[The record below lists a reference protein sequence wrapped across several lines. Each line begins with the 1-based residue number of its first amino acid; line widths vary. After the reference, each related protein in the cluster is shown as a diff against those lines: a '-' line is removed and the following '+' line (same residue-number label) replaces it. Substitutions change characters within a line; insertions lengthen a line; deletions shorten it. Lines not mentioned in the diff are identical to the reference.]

1 MQEQIKKSHSYVD
14 QERREDAA
22 RSRENQQEMQQTMMS
37 MMMGFGNALSSRFNS
52 GVGGAA
58 SGEAGG
64 GYRPY
69 TGSGSNNEDFFGFRD
84 YLYEE

>member
-1 MQEQIKKSHSYVD
+1 
-14 QERREDAA
+14 
-22 RSRENQQEMQQTMMS
+22 MS
-37 MMMGFGNALSSRFNS
+37 MMRGFGNALSSRFNS

-69 TGSGSNNEDFFGFRD
+69 TGSGVNSQDFCDYDEDS
-84 YLYEE
+84 YE